1 MQKERQGLGS
11 EDCDEYEYF
20 GIGVFMWE
28 LFDVNS
34 TIAKVLAVF
43 MNMSEF

>member
-11 EDCDEYEYF
+11 EDCNDHEYF

-28 LFDVNS
+28 LFNVKL
-34 TIAKVLAVF
+34 TIAKVLAVYVC
-43 MNMSEF
+43 EL